1 MTRTR
6 TGFLAAHALVLLA
19 VVGCGALNK
28 KKGGVDAG
36 ATTTTEEAGTTA
48 TTTEDSGGA
57 AAADTDSGG
66 ATAATDTDAG
76 SSSSSSSGGG
86 STEPQAANEND
97 IARFPDETKVDN
109 TQATILA
116 PTANA
121 RTAPLSGAIVTQLK
135 KGTAVTQIAQRDKS
149 FLVVFADPKD
159 SSKKLEGWV
168 VQDSFKE
175 QVNPDAGAAIVTLTC
190 PPGQQL
196 LLSDVAFCGIVCK
209 TQKECPAN
217 QDCKGSAQL
226 IAKGKPSQTVS
237 TCVAVH
243 VPKVVD
249 AGAPPPAVVDAG
261 APKVVD
267 AGGPAPAAG
276 GVEVPAG
283 PGNACPAGYIF
294 APKTSKCHKP
304 CVAGVNPAAVCG
316 SARCTNKCG
325 TTVPVCAMTVCN

>member
-6 TGFLAAHALVLLA
+6 TGFIAAHALVLLA

-36 ATTTTEEAGTTA
+36 ATATTEEAGTTA
-48 TTTEDSGGA
+48 TTTDEAGSTA
-57 AAADTDSGG
+57 TTDTDSGG
-66 ATAATDTDAG
+66 GTVVADTDAAASG
-76 SSSSSSSGGG
+76 SSSSGG

-121 RTAPLSGAIVTQLK
+121 RTAPLSGSIVTSLK

-149 FLVVFADPKD
+149 FLIVFADPKD

-168 VQDSFKE
+168 VQDAFKE
-175 QVNPDAGAAIVTLTC
+175 QVNPDAGATIVTLTC

-249 AGAPPPAVVDAG
+249 AGAPPPTVIDAG
-261 APKVVD
+261 APKVD
-267 AGGPAPAAG
+267 AGAAPAAG

-304 CVAGVNPAAVCG
+304 CVAGTNPAAICG
-316 SARCTNKCG
+316 AARCTAKCG
-325 TTVPVCAMTVCN
+325 TTVPVCSLTVCN